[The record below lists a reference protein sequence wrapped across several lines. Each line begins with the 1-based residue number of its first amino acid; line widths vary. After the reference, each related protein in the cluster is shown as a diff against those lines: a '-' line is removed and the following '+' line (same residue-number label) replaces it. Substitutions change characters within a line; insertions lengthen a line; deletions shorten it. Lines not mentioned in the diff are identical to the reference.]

1 MNKQKKFRILK
12 TLSWRIL
19 SFNLTLLVDYIL
31 TGNLQLAGFLI
42 GAEVS
47 VKLVLYYYHEKF
59 WEFKWRKQNAIRK
72 KNSKV

>member
-19 SFNLTLLVDYIL
+19 AFNFTLVVVYIL
-31 TGNLQLAGFLI
+31 TGKLKLAGLLSL
-42 GAEVS
+42 AEVS